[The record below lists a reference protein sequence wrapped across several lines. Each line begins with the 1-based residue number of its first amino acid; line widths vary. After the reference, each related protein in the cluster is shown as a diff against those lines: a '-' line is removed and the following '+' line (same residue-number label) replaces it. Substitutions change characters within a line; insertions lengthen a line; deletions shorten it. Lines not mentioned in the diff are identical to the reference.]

1 MTNFLVTVYTGQFS
15 EQIWIKAYNQ
25 DNLKQRVRGMGYDRV
40 GHISRTERA

>member
-15 EQIWIKAYNQ
+15 EQIWIKAQNQ
-25 DNLKQRVRGMGYDRV
+25 NNLEQRVRGMGYERM